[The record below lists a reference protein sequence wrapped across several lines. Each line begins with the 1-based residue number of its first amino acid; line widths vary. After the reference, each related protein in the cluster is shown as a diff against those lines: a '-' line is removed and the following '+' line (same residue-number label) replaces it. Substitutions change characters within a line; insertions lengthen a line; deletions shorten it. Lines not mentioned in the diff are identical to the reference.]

1 MEESRAGLKRLV
13 LQLAFCNSNAKLD
26 VNTAALA
33 QFGRAPDC
41 GSGSRG
47 FESLMPPQDQ
57 KPPCSFP
64 AAISPLPPNNELTGL
79 RKTHFGPESAMG
91 GLISS
96 RWGTLVGK
104 PSDYGTHWQ
113 GFGKRYG
120 MRLTGVS
127 VSKRDGGQYRR
138 DLGRASTLRAIS
150 IGAVQGP
157 PGPRHQGDFPG
168 DESTGSNFISN
179 TWRPD
184 SEASVGNA
192 AFRTL
197 LGFVG
202 RSSNAFQE
210 FWPDVRH
217 RFSGQELNAKVLP
230 TTKNLPISASEPD
243 H

>member
-1 MEESRAGLKRLV
+1 
-13 LQLAFCNSNAKLD
+13 
-26 VNTAALA
+26 
-33 QFGRAPDC
+33 
-41 GSGSRG
+41 
-47 FESLMPPQDQ
+47 
-57 KPPCSFP
+57 
-64 AAISPLPPNNELTGL
+64 
-79 RKTHFGPESAMG
+79 MG

-157 PGPRHQGDFPG
+157 PGPRRQGDFPG